1 MRISGDKIGEIVHNI
16 RNNKL
21 RVLLT
26 GLSISWGIFMLILLL
41 GSGYGI
47 ENGVRRTFAQD
58 AINSLWVHSGQT
70 SLPYKGLRQGRIIQ
84 FRNQDL
90 ADLAAGVEAADLIS
104 ARFYLG
110 QNNTIR
116 FQDRSSN
123 FMVVGIHPDYQTIE
137 NIRMQTGRRLHRRD
151 LGQVRKTAVIGKV
164 VRTELFPNGSAVG
177 RYIQINGIPFL
188 VVGVFH
194 DPGDSRQEETIFI
207 PISTTQKVFSGND
220 RIHNMALTVKADDV
234 EASLGVERK
243 ILHRLAARHQFDVKD
258 ERAVFFIN
266 TFREYA
272 KYMKLLKNVRT
283 FIWIIGIGSIVA
295 GIVGISNIMLITVK
309 ERTREIGIRKA
320 LGATPGAIIDMVL
333 TEAVLTTLVFGIFG
347 LAAGIALLEVLSRLV
362 TNADYFHNPEVNVW
376 VAFGAMGLLVLSGAV
391 AGIYPA
397 RKAAM
402 IRPVEALRDL

>member
-1 MRISGDKIGEIVHNI
+1 MRIFGDKIGEIVHNI

-26 GLSISWGIFMLILLL
+26 GLSVSWGIFMLILLL

-47 ENGVRRTFAQD
+47 ENGVRRAFAQD
-58 AINSLWVHSGQT
+58 AVNSLWVHSGQT

-84 FRNQDL
+84 FRNKDLEDL
-90 ADLAAGVEAADLIS
+90 AGGVEEADLIS
-104 ARFYLG
+104 ARLYLRE
-110 QNNTIR
+110 NNTIR
-116 FQDRSSN
+116 YQDRSSS
-123 FMVVGIHPDYQTIE
+123 FTVMGIHPDYQKIE
-137 NIRMQTGRRLHRRD
+137 NIRMLTGRRLHRRD
-151 LGQVRKTAVIGKV
+151 LEQVRKTAVIGKV
-164 VRTELFPNGSAVG
+164 VRAELFPDAPAVG

-194 DPGDSRQEETIFI
+194 DPGDNRQEETIFI
-207 PISTTQKVFSGND
+207 PISTTQKVFSGTD
-220 RIHNMALTVKADDV
+220 RIHNMALTVNADDV
-234 EASLGVERK
+234 EASLAVERK
-243 ILHRLAARHQFDVKD
+243 ILHRLAARHQFDAKD
-258 ERAVFFIN
+258 ERAVFFYN

-272 KYMKLLKNVRT
+272 KYMKLIKNVRT

-320 LGATPGAIIDMVL
+320 MGATPAAIIDMVL
-333 TEAVLTTLVFGIFG
+333 TEAVLTTLVFGILG
-347 LAAGIALLEVLSRLV
+347 LAAGIMLLAALSRLI
-362 TNADYFHNPEVNVW
+362 TNVDYFYNPEVNVW
-376 VAFGAMGLLVLSGAV
+376 VAFGAMGLLVLSGAL

-402 IRPVEALRDL
+402 IRPVEALRDE

>member
-1 MRISGDKIGEIVHNI
+1 MKIFGDKIGEIVHNI
-16 RNNKL
+16 RNSKL

-26 GLSISWGIFMLILLL
+26 GLSVSWGIFMLILLL

-47 ENGVRRTFAQD
+47 ENGVRRAFAQD

-90 ADLAAGVEAADLIS
+90 EDLAAGVEEADLIS
-104 ARFYLG
+104 ARLYLWE
-110 QNNTIR
+110 NNTVR
-116 FQDRSSN
+116 YQDRSSN
-123 FMVVGIHPDYQTIE
+123 FTVVGIHPDYQKIE
-137 NIRMQTGRRLHRRD
+137 NIRMLTGRRLHRRD
-151 LGQVRKTAVIGKV
+151 LEQVRKTAVIGKV

-177 RYIQINGIPFL
+177 RYIQINGISFL

-194 DPGDSRQEETIFI
+194 DPGDNRQEETIFI
-207 PISTTQKVFSGND
+207 PISTTQKVFTGND
-220 RIHNMALTVKADDV
+220 RIHNMALTVRADDV
-234 EASLGVERK
+234 EASLAVERK
-243 ILHRLAARHQFDVKD
+243 ILHRLAARHQFDAKD
-258 ERAVFFIN
+258 ERAVFFHN

-320 LGATPGAIIDMVL
+320 LGATPAAIIDMVL

-347 LAAGIALLEVLSRLV
+347 LAAGILMLGALSRLI
-362 TNADYFHNPEVNVW
+362 TNVDYFHNPQVNVW
-376 VAFGAMGLLVLSGAV
+376 VAFGAMGLLVLSGAL

-402 IRPVEALRDL
+402 IQPVEALRDE